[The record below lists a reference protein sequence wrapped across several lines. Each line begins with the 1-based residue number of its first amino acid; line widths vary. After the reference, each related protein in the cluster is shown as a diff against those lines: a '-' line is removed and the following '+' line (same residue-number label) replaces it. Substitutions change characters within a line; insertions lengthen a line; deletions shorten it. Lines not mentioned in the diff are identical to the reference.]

1 MTHGLFNNNSFMHLQ
16 LRSDIGILACTLLYR
31 FISHR
36 RNEAVTTTTLEFTK
50 TRRASLVAAIFMMAT
65 SAIGP
70 GFITQTATFTAKMG
84 AAFAFGILASI
95 LIDFVV
101 QLNIWRIVTLTRM
114 RAAELANKAIP
125 GSGYVLAILV
135 IFGGVVFNVGNIA
148 GAGLGLNALMGLDP
162 KWGGGLSAL
171 LAIAIF
177 SSHRAGLAV
186 DKLIVWLGLLMIGL
200 TVFVAF
206 ASNPPLGQALYQTVM
221 PDQINFATITTIVGG
236 TVGGYITYA
245 GAHRLLD
252 RGTTGEENLEAVTR
266 AALSGILVTGL
277 MRYVL
282 FLAILGVV
290 ASGVVI
296 DISGQGANPAA
307 QAFQAAAGQF
317 GLRAFGLILWAAAIT
332 SVIGAAYTS
341 ISFISVFKP
350 NITEQGRNR
359 ATTVFIAISLLVYML
374 MGTAPSALLLFA
386 GGFNGLVLPIGLSLF
401 IYVGWRRSDMMGG
414 YHYPRWLLVLGAL
427 TCLLTWYM
435 AIKSIGPIFAFL
447 NVV

>member
-1 MTHGLFNNNSFMHLQ
+1 M
-16 LRSDIGILACTLLYR
+16 
-31 FISHR
+31 
-36 RNEAVTTTTLEFTK
+36 TTTTLEFTK

-125 GSGYVLAILV
+125 GSGYFLAVLV

-171 LAIAIF
+171 LAIGIF

-252 RGTTGEENLEAVTR
+252 KGTTGQENLEAVTR

-296 DISGQGANPAA
+296 DTSGQGANPAA

-359 ATTVFIAISLLVYML
+359 ATTIFIAISMLVYVL